1 MCQTHCDSSLF
12 IGFFRVPLLTYYSIH
27 NARPPIG
34 VSGSMTKTPRSTG
47 RHIIRPGKKLR
58 RKSPRWQGVLTRLV
72 DAPMRAGA
80 ARFCSPASIWFDVG
94 VLGHLF
100 PHAELNLNESSQFL
114 RCAGKSLEAHVLEA
128 CLNVRAVDD
137 FA

>member
-12 IGFFRVPLLTYYSIH
+12 IGFFREPPRTDFSIH
-27 NARPPIG
+27 NPRPPIRIS
-34 VSGSMTKTPRSTG
+34 VSMTKTPRGPSAT
-47 RHIIRPGKKLR
+47 RCRPRTKLL

-72 DAPMRAGA
+72 DAPIRAGA
-80 ARFCSPASIWFDVG
+80 ARASAASIRLDVG

-128 CLNVRAVDD
+128 RLDVGAVDD
-137 FA
+137 F